1 VSAATPNQLT
11 FTMKVANLSNPVQP
25 NSVWI
30 IFFTAPNGTQY
41 FVDMSTASVG
51 TAAVFEYGHTAT
63 LASGTT
69 QQVHDGAADPS
80 STYSADGTITLMI
93 ANSLVGGVKAGDT
106 LVNVNGRTQLL
117 AGAAGTGLLE
127 TIDSTSAG
135 RYILV
140 GNAYCAG
147 K

>member
-1 VSAATPNQLT
+1 
-11 FTMKVANLSNPVQP
+11 MKVANLSNPVQP
-25 NSVWI
+25 NSVWT

-41 FVDMSTASVG
+41 FVDMSTAG
-51 TAAVFEYGHTAT
+51 TGPTPVFEYGHTAT

-69 QQVHDGAADPS
+69 QQVKDGSAGAS
-80 STYSADGTITLMI
+80 STYSADGTITLVI
-93 ANSLVGGVKAGDT
+93 ADSLVGGVKAGDT
-106 LVNVNGRTQLL
+106 LVNINGRTQLL
-117 AGAAGTGLLE
+117 IGAAGTGLLA
-127 TIDSTSAG
+127 TIDSTSSG